1 MMKNDSVIGNWVYD
15 SDPKEFVE
23 LCPDFYDSKS
33 VICGSC
39 PYKNECM
46 KDDIIERGGK
56 NE

>member
-1 MMKNDSVIGNWVYD
+1 MINDSVIGNWVYD
-15 SDPKEFVE
+15 SDPTEFVS
-23 LCPDFYDSKS
+23 LCPDFYDSNS
-33 VICGSC
+33 LICGSC